1 MDKVA
6 PDRRQVGVRV
16 DEAGEEHA
24 TVEIDHLG
32 VDAFEEP
39 HLVAPTEADDRAVPH
54 GDGLVGLVGS
64 RKRVYLPVH
73 EQPVRGVGHG
83 RVRGWQHVNRSGNG
97 DRFIR

>member
-1 MDKVA
+1 
-6 PDRRQVGVRV
+6 VGVRV

-54 GDGLVGLVGS
+54 GGDGLVGLVGS
-64 RKRVYLPVH
+64 RKRVSPRSRTAG
-73 EQPVRGVGHG
+73 PRRRSC